1 MYLQWSYFQKVLLW
15 NTGMR
20 TSYIFY
26 ETKLNPQCT
35 LHFLQPRLCTL
46 SWLFIIQQ
54 KLTCHILREDFP
66 STEYQSTSSITHSLY
81 TSNLSS
87 IRMLT
92 FILLLTTYYCFKFLL
107 EYKLIYSVVLV
118 LGIQQSESF
127 IHTHISIL
135 FEILFQYRP

>member
-1 MYLQWSYFQKVLLW
+1 
-15 NTGMR
+15 MR

-26 ETKLNPQCT
+26 ETKLNPQCM

-54 KLTCHILREDFP
+54 KLKCHILREDFP
-66 STEYQSTSSITHSLY
+66 STEYQSTSSITQSLY

-87 IRMLT
+87 VRMLT
-92 FILLLTTYYCFKFLL
+92 FILIFYLLLIILLITYYCFKFLL